1 MINPKRVIIA
11 TAFGLITGSL
21 CYLGGRYGLK
31 AEINTVEFFM
41 ILLHRSVLGFVIVI
55 SGLRMH
61 WALHGILLGFIIG
74 LPGFPLIYSEGGFLA
89 YSFMSIVW
97 GVIIE
102 LFTSVVFRAKVLSIE
117 LH

>member
-1 MINPKRVIIA
+1 MIDPKRVIIA
-11 TAFGLITGSL
+11 TSFGFISGFL

-31 AEINTVEFFM
+31 AEISTVEFFM
-41 ILLHRSVLGFVIVI
+41 VLLHRGVLGFVIGI
-55 SGLRMH
+55 SGLRIH

-97 GVIIE
+97 GFIIE
-102 LFTSVVFRAKVLSIE
+102 LLTSVVFKVRALNIE